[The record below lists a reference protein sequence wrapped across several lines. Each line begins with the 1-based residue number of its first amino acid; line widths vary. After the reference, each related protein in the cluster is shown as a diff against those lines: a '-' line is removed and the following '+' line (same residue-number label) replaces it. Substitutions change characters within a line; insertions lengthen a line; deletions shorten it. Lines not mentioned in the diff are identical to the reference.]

1 MTIVCA
7 MTTTDV
13 LMMAGAKRPFR
24 QTRSSTLIVTLG
36 MLVLLGTAAGPVRA
50 DSPTMKVTVKVTVVA
65 PPPCVIN
72 DNKAIEVA
80 FGDVITTRLD
90 GTNYRMPV
98 NYTLDCDAE
107 ANNAMKLQV
116 QGTAAGFDVEALQTT
131 VPELGIRLQNGTT
144 TLPVN
149 TWVNFTYPTKPELF
163 AVPVKAAG
171 ATLLAGEFTASST
184 MRVDY
189 Q

>member
-1 MTIVCA
+1 MASAV
-7 MTTTDV
+7 TT
-13 LMMAGAKRPFR
+13 
-24 QTRSSTLIVTLG
+24 
-36 MLVLLGTAAGPVRA
+36 
-50 DSPTMKVTVKVTVVA
+50 VTVKVTVIAA
-65 PPPCVIN
+65 PACVVN
-72 DNKAIEVA
+72 DNKAIEVE
-80 FGDVITTRLD
+80 FGDVMTTQVD

-116 QGTAAGFDVEALQTT
+116 QGTGAGFDAEVLQTT

-163 AVPVKAAG
+163 AVPVKATG
-171 ATLLAGEFTASST
+171 ATLSAGEFTAAST